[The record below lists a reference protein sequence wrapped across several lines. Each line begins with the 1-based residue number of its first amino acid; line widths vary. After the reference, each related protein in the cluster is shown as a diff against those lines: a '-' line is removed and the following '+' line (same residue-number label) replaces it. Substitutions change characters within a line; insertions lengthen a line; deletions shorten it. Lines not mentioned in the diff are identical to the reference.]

1 MNVRDSLV
9 VVPRQKL
16 LHATATSPGP
26 VPLGV
31 CPCCIPLPQLL
42 DCARPLASVEIPVLN
57 LSRRRNPAIRVAIPN
72 QEIFKLLP
80 AFVTQ
85 ASLNL

>member
-1 MNVRDSLV
+1 M
-9 VVPRQKL
+9 L
-16 LHATATSPGP
+16 LQRALALCRFLYAH
-26 VPLGV
+26 
-31 CPCCIPLPQLL
+31 CMPLPKLL